1 MYHKFNIRRVLFNV
15 QRQFDLFS
23 PTSDITKCRQGGF
36 VYTSAGLEGQ
46 LNILALQNPAGQVAV
61 AVLEVILTYAK
72 TLNDFWSPA
81 SVAKLSPESKKAL
94 DLLESEKKTLIGI
107 SLAQRSSSV
116 GPNEE
121 NGNGSEDKYEASA
134 ANSSNP
140 LPVVKSEV
148 QRLQTFIFEQFE
160 NVYHFLSQ
168 CFVSYGYEIYR
179 QPNLAEAIS
188 STVLQVKQAQSVE
201 VVKRLNFFLIVAST
215 GM

>member
-1 MYHKFNIRRVLFNV
+1 MCGNNLTLFH
-15 QRQFDLFS
+15 LFS

-46 LNILALQNPAGQVAV
+46 QNILALQNPAGQVAV

-121 NGNGSEDKYEASA
+121 NGNGSEDKYDASA
-134 ANSSNP
+134 ANSSNQLP
-140 LPVVKSEV
+140 LPALKSEV

-168 CFVSYGYEIYR
+168 CFVSYGHEIYR

-188 STVLQVKQAQSVE
+188 STVLQVK
-201 VVKRLNFFLIVAST
+201 
-215 GM
+215 